1 MDNILF
7 LFECSLGSS
16 GDECSPRELR
26 QLLLALRVELRVD
39 SGNNVS
45 LAPLTTSSSSNSS
58 RKLGGI
64 SNGYDDRINTNNST
78 FGQQSLLRTN
88 NKSTPLSSGSN
99 RRNLL
104 NNLMNNAG
112 NNDDTGD
119 NNEILEVT
127 PDFPM
132 FGNHFLS
139 NDHSSLNETEENGMP
154 NSFYQQGGD
163 AQDPNAQKG
172 FLCRLCGRN
181 TPSTASLFAHFLYPH
196 YAHLWRSEIPQRK
209 SKYDCEREGCNYTTK
224 NRQHFVM
231 HVARVHEDLRIKLG
245 ELGENLEILDNL
257 DAKNKNVSTD
267 RIYSKHA
274 KMRHSPED
282 RGMDADEGI
291 NGYIGG
297 SGNGSPNGKFIF
309 VMLFNCFIF

>member
-1 MDNILF
+1 MKNLQGF
-7 LFECSLGSS
+7 YFCHQFSGSS
-16 GDECSPRELR
+16 GDECSPRELK
-26 QLLLALRVELRVD
+26 QLLSALRIELKVD
-39 SGNNVS
+39 SGNNISLVS
-45 LAPLTTSSSSNSS
+45 HSSKSSFQKHSG
-58 RKLGGI
+58 L
-64 SNGYDDRINTNNST
+64 SNGYDGCCPTHRINKNNSS
-78 FGQQSLLRTN
+78 FGHSLLRNTK
-88 NKSTPLSSGSN
+88 KSTPLSGDSH

-104 NNLMNNAG
+104 NNLMNNG
-112 NNDDTGD
+112 NTDDGD

-139 NDHSSLNETEENGMP
+139 NDHSLLQDAEDNGVG
-154 NSFYQQGGD
+154 NNFYHQGEVQEG
-163 AQDPNAQKG
+163 ASTKG

-231 HVARVHEDLRIKLG
+231 HVARVHEDLRIKLQ

-257 DAKNKNVSTD
+257 DAKHKNLCTD

-282 RGMDADEGI
+282 KGGDGEDVM
-291 NGYIGG
+291 NGYLGG
-297 SGNGSPNGKFIF
+297 SGTGSPNGK
-309 VMLFNCFIF
+309 CS